1 MSVGTAMTAASRQRT
16 RQLASAKRDC
26 AEPGRRAR
34 TVAGRAD
41 EPVPRGSAGRAT
53 GARAAPAWA
62 AWAAVPWRGL
72 AACGGGQVLLSGVLS
87 GPGRTVCV
95 ASGQEP

>member
-1 MSVGTAMTAASRQRT
+1 MTAASRQRT

-26 AEPGRRAR
+26 AEPGRRER
-34 TVAGRAD
+34 TVAGRAE

-53 GARAAPAWA
+53 GARAAPTCA
-62 AWAAVPWRGL
+62 AWAAVPLAALAGL
-72 AACGGGQVLLSGVLS
+72 VGAAACGGGQVLLSGVLS